1 MMIQIQD
8 WKYDKKIVVVDE
20 VNHGTVQVEVPKPG
34 EYKDKY
40 YQHADCAIYNLWV
53 DEKYRKQGVARL
65 LMETAEKEAKKLGC
79 KSVQLEYDK
88 ESESFVLQW
97 YQRLGY
103 VVTAC
108 GIGGHLLLVKKLRCD
123 TLSPPLK
130 DNFVT
135 LQIEISTFVF
145 HSKYLMSY

>member
-1 MMIQIQD
+1 MIQIQD
-8 WKYDKKIVVVDE
+8 WICDKKIIVVDE
-20 VNHGTVQVEVPKPG
+20 INHGTVQVEIQKLG

-53 DEKYRKQGVARL
+53 DEKYRKQGVAHL

-97 YQRLGY
+97 YKRLGY

-108 GIGGHLLLVKKLRCD
+108 GIGGPLLLVKKL
-123 TLSPPLK
+123 
-130 DNFVT
+130 
-135 LQIEISTFVF
+135 
-145 HSKYLMSY
+145 

>member
-8 WKYDKKIVVVDE
+8 WRYDKKIVVVDE

-88 ESESFVLQW
+88 DSESFVLQW
-97 YQRLGY
+97 YKRIGY
-103 VVTAC
+103 RIKARNEN
-108 GIGGHLLLVKKLRCD
+108 GRLLLVKEL
-123 TLSPPLK
+123 
-130 DNFVT
+130 
-135 LQIEISTFVF
+135 
-145 HSKYLMSY
+145 

>member
-1 MMIQIQD
+1 MIQIQD
-8 WKYDKKIVVVDE
+8 WRYDKKIVVVDE
-20 VNHGTVQVEVPKPG
+20 INHGTVQVEVPKPG

-88 ESESFVLQW
+88 DSESFVLQW
-97 YQRLGY
+97 YKRIGY
-103 VVTAC
+103 RIKARNEN
-108 GIGGHLLLVKKLRCD
+108 GRLLLVKEL
-123 TLSPPLK
+123 
-130 DNFVT
+130 
-135 LQIEISTFVF
+135 
-145 HSKYLMSY
+145 

>member
-8 WKYDKKIVVVDE
+8 WRYDKKIVVVDE

-40 YQHADCAIYNLWV
+40 YQHADCAIYNLCI
-53 DEKYRKQGVARL
+53 DEKFRKQGTARL
-65 LMETAEKEAKKLGC
+65 LMEAAEQEAKKLGC

-88 ESESFVLQW
+88 SSESFVLQW
-97 YQRLGY
+97 YKRIGY

-108 GIGGHLLLVKKLRCD
+108 GIGGPMLLVKQL
-123 TLSPPLK
+123 
-130 DNFVT
+130 
-135 LQIEISTFVF
+135 
-145 HSKYLMSY
+145 